1 MDTGGLA
8 RKDRITH
15 KIELKSAEEI
25 DDEVKKWLKTAY
37 GIGCLRRKIQS
48 AVCRRNG
55 LGHAGRKA
63 ERLVVFAD

>member
-37 GIGCLRRKIQS
+37 ELD
-48 AVCRRNG
+48 A
-55 LGHAGRKA
+55 
-63 ERLVVFAD
+63 